1 MKVIRDTLHGY
12 IEVDELALALIDTVE
27 MQRLRRIRQLGFAY
41 LVYPGANHTRFEHAL
56 GVYHLMSLLL
66 RRLGVPDDERGELL
80 AAALIHD
87 VRHGPYSHVTEPLI
101 KKYTGRGHEDVEDIV
116 FGRYEHE
123 FTGSEPR
130 ICEVLEDY
138 GLDRKKILEYVRGG
152 DVELSELLSGEI
164 DVDKMDYLLRDS
176 YYTGVAYGVI
186 DDIRLIQGLELHDGR
201 LVLNEKGVI
210 PAEYLLFSRFLM
222 YPTVYFHHT
231 SRIAQLMFV
240 RGLESMIR
248 DGEMDAAS
256 LVSMDDYEA
265 CVRMRRAGG
274 YPQEMIRRIESRRL
288 FKRAVYVPLHRL
300 EEGVLRELSDEE
312 RAKRVEEE
320 IAGAAGVAPEYVLL
334 DVQKGEEMRGRRA
347 MVLTGGEVR
356 SLSEISTIV
365 RMLERALMESRRL
378 GVYTPEEYRERVR
391 RAAERVLGLDR
402 DRAAPRSTP
411 S

>member
-27 MQRLRRIRQLGFAY
+27 MQRLRRIRQLGFAH

-56 GVYHLMSLLL
+56 GVYHLTSLLL
-66 RRLGVPDDERGELL
+66 KRFGIPKEDSRELL

-101 KKYTGRGHEDVEDIV
+101 RKYSGRGHEDIEDV
-116 FGRYEHE
+116 LAGRHALADL
-123 FTGSEPR
+123 GSS
-130 ICEVLEDY
+130 ICEVLEEHS
-138 GLDRKKILEYVRGG
+138 LDKKRILKYVKGG
-152 DVELSELLSGEI
+152 DVELSELLNGEI

-186 DDIRLIQGLELHDGR
+186 DNIRLIQGMTLHEGR

-240 RGLESMIR
+240 RGLESLIES
-248 DGEMDAAS
+248 GGIDAAS

-265 CVRMRRAGG
+265 CVLMRRAGG
-274 YPQEMIRRIESRRL
+274 YPQEMIRRIECRRL
-288 FKRAVYVPLHRL
+288 FKRAVYMLLREL
-300 EEGVLRELSDEE
+300 DEGVLRELNDETK
-312 RAKRVEEE
+312 AKRIEEE
-320 IAGAAGVAPEYVLL
+320 IANAAGVAPEYVLL
-334 DVQKGEEMRGRRA
+334 DVQKGEEMRGQRA
-347 MVLTGGEVR
+347 KVLMGGEIKNLGEV
-356 SLSEISTIV
+356 STIV
-365 RMLERALMESRRL
+365 NMLDRVLGESRRL
-378 GVYTPEEYRERVR
+378 GVYTPEKYKERVR

-402 DRAAPRSTP
+402 DRTALRSTP